1 VRLRSGVSFLSIV
14 FLLSCQNALA
24 KVTEFPGRLIYSAIP
39 YIELGDFYKR
49 RDAVII
55 VDVRSAYEYKTLRI
69 NSAINIPLASRGF
82 TKKLK
87 ALRKEDNRTIVVY
100 CNGKTCMKSYKAARK
115 AAKEKIDNV
124 VVFDAGVFDWAK
136 NYPNHATLLGKTL
149 KDPKKLISSEQFA
162 KHLITPD
169 LFGDRV
175 ANSKAIVLDVR
186 DRFQREGLS
195 LFIGRE
201 YRVNLD
207 DIDRLKHFV
216 NKAKG
221 SRKALLVYDAAGKQ
235 VRWLQYHLKN
245 IGVKNYYFMKGGVRA
260 YYNNLKEDFNLN

>member
-1 VRLRSGVSFLSIV
+1 MGLRSGVSFLSIIL
-14 FLLSCQNALA
+14 LLSCSYALA
-24 KVTEFPGRLIYSAIP
+24 SVSEFPGRLIYSTIP

-49 RDAVII
+49 RDEVVI
-55 VDVRSAYEYKTLRI
+55 VDVRSAYEYNTLKI
-69 NSAINIPLASRGF
+69 NSAINIPLASKGF
-82 TKKLK
+82 TEEMQ
-87 ALRKEDNRTIVVY
+87 ALRREDKRTIVVY

-115 AAKEKIDNV
+115 AARENIDNV

-169 LFGDRV
+169 SFGDRV
-175 ANSKAIVLDVR
+175 ANGKTIVLDVR

-195 LFIGRE
+195 LFVGRE

-207 DIDRLKHFV
+207 DNNRLRHLV
-216 NKAKG
+216 NKARRNGKT
-221 SRKALLVYDAAGKQ
+221 LLVYDAAGKQ

-260 YYNNLKEDFNLN
+260 YFDDMKQDFN